1 MDLEQTVLELR
12 KRINKLRTELD
23 LNPSTQHK
31 TLDATSEGRIKDSS
45 HEGRIKDSSHT
56 QLDNNTSSSSA
67 NDIKA
72 ALLAN
77 KRKT

>member
-1 MDLEQTVLELR
+1 MDLEQKVLELR

-31 TLDATSEGRIKDSS
+31 TLDDATSSS
-45 HEGRIKDSSHT
+45 TQT
-56 QLDNNTSSSSA
+56 QLDENTSSSSSA

>member
-1 MDLEQTVLELR
+1 MDLEQKVLELR

-31 TLDATSEGRIKDSS
+31 TLDDATSSS
-45 HEGRIKDSSHT
+45 TQT
-56 QLDNNTSSSSA
+56 QLDENTSSSSA

>member
-45 HEGRIKDSSHT
+45 HT
-56 QLDNNTSSSSA
+56 QLDNSTSSSSSSSSSA

>member
-31 TLDATSEGRIKDSS
+31 NLDATS
-45 HEGRIKDSSHT
+45 EGRIKDSSHT